1 VAIRLNLRVAFLAAI
16 AWLHPRPNKIQDHR
30 HDRQEA
36 NAIHKHS
43 QNPAND
49 KPRDEWA
56 GFEAVI
62 GEILSEEDHQAAQ
75 RKLGAARL
83 RIAKGLNRITTIGAI
98 VGAISSLGIIGSLV
112 ITKIAAD
119 DAHMALVAANR
130 AWISPVSATLGAI
143 PSAPPTEAI
152 TVPVPFCNTGHEPAT
167 DASIVSGSDS
177 IPIDATYGQIHA
189 KERAFEDYCFSVSGT
204 KDNASAV
211 SIVIF
216 PGGSAANDYR
226 GSITIEPN
234 VIDWDIVYGKK
245 YLFLHACV
253 VYQTFGKVRHTS
265 VCYCAQAGN
274 AVGSLP
280 FCDQGN
286 RAD

>member
-1 VAIRLNLRVAFLAAI
+1 M
-16 AWLHPRPNKIQDHR
+16 QDHR
-30 HDRQEA
+30 HDRQET
-36 NAIHKHS
+36 NATPKHS
-43 QNPAND
+43 QHPAHD
-49 KPRDEWA
+49 KLRDESA
-56 GFEAVI
+56 GFQAVI

-75 RKLGAARL
+75 RKLGAAQL
-83 RIAKGLNRITTIGAI
+83 RMAKGLNRITAIGAI

-152 TVPVPFCNTGHEPAT
+152 TVPVPFRNTGHEPAT
-167 DASIVSGSDS
+167 DASIVSGNDS
-177 IPIDATYGQIHA
+177 ISIGATYDQIHA
-189 KERAFEDYCFSVSGT
+189 KERAFEDYCFSISST
-204 KDNASAV
+204 KDDASAV

-216 PGGSAANDYR
+216 PEGTATNSYR
-226 GSITIEPN
+226 GSITIKPD
-234 VIDWDIVYGKK
+234 VIDWDVVYGKK

-265 VCYCAQAGN
+265 VCYYAQAGET
-274 AVGSLP
+274 VGSLP

>member
-1 VAIRLNLRVAFLAAI
+1 ME
-16 AWLHPRPNKIQDHR
+16 DHR

-36 NAIHKHS
+36 NAS
-43 QNPAND
+43 PERSRQRAND
-49 KPRDEWA
+49 KLRDESA
-56 GFEAVI
+56 GFQAVI

-75 RKLGAARL
+75 RKLGTAQLRL
-83 RIAKGLNRITTIGAI
+83 AKGLNRITAIGAI

-143 PSAPPTEAI
+143 PRVLPTEAI
-152 TVPVPFCNTGHEPAT
+152 TISVPFRNTGHEPAT
-167 DASIVSGSDS
+167 DASIVSSSDS
-177 IPIDATYGQIHA
+177 VSINATYDQIHA
-189 KERAFEDYCFSVSGT
+189 KERAFEDYCFSISGT
-204 KDNASAV
+204 KDGASAV

-216 PGGSAANDYR
+216 PEGSTSNDYK
-226 GSITIEPN
+226 GSIAINPE
-234 VIDWDIVYGKK
+234 VIDWDVVYGRE

-265 VCYCAQAGN
+265 VCFYAQAGQT
-274 AVGSLP
+274 VGTLP

>member
-1 VAIRLNLRVAFLAAI
+1 MHLNLRVAFLATI
-16 AWLHPRPNKIQDHR
+16 AWLRPNKLQDHR

-36 NAIHKHS
+36 TAKPS
-43 QNPAND
+43 QHPANH
-49 KPRDEWA
+49 KLQDESA
-56 GFEAVI
+56 GLQAVI

-75 RKLGAARL
+75 RKLEAAQL
-83 RIAKGLNRITTIGAI
+83 RIAKGLNRITAIGAI
-98 VGAISSLGIIGSLV
+98 VGAVSSLGIIGSLV

-130 AWISPVSATLGAI
+130 AWISPVSATLSAI
-143 PSAPPTEAI
+143 PSAPPTEGI
-152 TVPVPFCNTGHEPAT
+152 TVLVPFRNTGHEPAT
-167 DASIVSGSDS
+167 DASIISGTDS
-177 IPIDATYGQIHA
+177 SSIDATYDQIHA
-189 KERAFEDYCFSVSGT
+189 KERAFEDYCFSISVT
-204 KDNASAV
+204 KDDASAV

-216 PGGSAANDYR
+216 PEGSASNDYR
-226 GSITIEPN
+226 GSITIKPD
-234 VIDWDIVYGKK
+234 VIDWGVVYGKK

-265 VCYCAQAGN
+265 VCYYAQAGKT
-274 AVGSLP
+274 VGGLP